1 MWHETCVVRIAA
13 TLGAQRS
20 GTSHE
25 FDMTKAS
32 DAIRDA
38 AAETEAAIEKTRENV
53 KNRVNKARQAA
64 TQARDEAKLQTNLF
78 GKEAKTQ
85 FEALQGR
92 WKELDARFIGW
103 QKNVREDAAEVKD
116 AAGEELTETYDALRD
131 GFERIKAAIVK

>member
-1 MWHETCVVRIAA
+1 
-13 TLGAQRS
+13 
-20 GTSHE
+20 
-25 FDMTKAS
+25 MTKAS